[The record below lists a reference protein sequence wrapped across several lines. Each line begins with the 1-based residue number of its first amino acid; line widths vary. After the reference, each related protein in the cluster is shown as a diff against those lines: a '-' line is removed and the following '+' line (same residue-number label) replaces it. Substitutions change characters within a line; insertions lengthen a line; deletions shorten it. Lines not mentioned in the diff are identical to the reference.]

1 MRICIIV
8 LLSLLQ
14 FQIRANETFR
24 DEIKAISILMDYQKN
39 FLSNYDYQKYKYSS
53 PIKINK
59 CLYDIDVYQ
68 KTRIL
73 DYEIDICE
81 RSVNQL

>member
-1 MRICIIV
+1 MRICIMV

-14 FQIRANETFR
+14 FQIRANETFEE
-24 DEIKAISILMDYQKN
+24 EIKAILILMDYQKN

>member
-39 FLSNYDYQKYKYSS
+39 FLSNYDYQKYKYSN

-68 KTRIL
+68 KRRIL

-81 RSVNQL
+81 RNIYEL